1 MQYLPILLN
10 ISRKKIL
17 IVGGGNVAFLKS
29 RNIRRFTSDIT
40 FLALDFNEDIH
51 NPGNTLIMK
60 AYESEDLDLFD
71 IVYAC
76 TNNKELNLKIR
87 NDANKRGILVSVCDN
102 PQISDFGS
110 TATCKI
116 NNVTISVG
124 TNGTDVKKSIA
135 IRNKIQELIDN
146 NILKID

>member
-40 FLALDFNEDIH
+40 FLAPDFNEDIH
-51 NPGNTLIMK
+51 NQGNALIMK
-60 AYESEDLDLFD
+60 AYEAEDLNLFD

-102 PQISDFGS
+102 PQGSDFGS

-135 IRNKIQELIDN
+135 IKNKIQELIDN